1 MGIEDVL
8 LQQLQSILWTHP
20 EAYAK
25 SHAVI
30 PQQKII
36 FNVLPHDNVECKE
49 LEAAWTAK
57 GFLNITTIISNCPL
71 ILYFGG
77 TYFIPGQNKQRKNW
91 KVEEGWQGSVKGG
104 GKGETEAHSTT
115 NQFWAKAHT
124 EAEDV
129 EIGSVKM
136 CTCWRCFMHLQRNIY
151 PNMQTL
157 VNVLQSALTQSFQT
171 TLWETSYYSHLTDEV
186 K

>member
-30 PQQKII
+30 SQQKII

-115 NQFWAKAHT
+115 INFGQKH
-124 EAEDV
+124 
-129 EIGSVKM
+129 IRKLKM
-136 CTCWRCFMHLQRNIY
+136 WKLVLLKCVPAGDALCTSRGTYIPICRHF
-151 PNMQTL
+151 
-157 VNVLQSALTQSFQT
+157 
-171 TLWETSYYSHLTDEV
+171 
-186 K
+186 

>member
-25 SHAVI
+25 NHTVI
-30 PQQKII
+30 SQQKII

-77 TYFIPGQNKQRKNW
+77 TYFHPRAKRAEKELKSGRRMTVSRKAGKEKLKYIRRQINFGQKHIRKLRMWKLVLLKCVPAGDALCTSRGTYIPICR
-91 KVEEGWQGSVKGG
+91 
-104 GKGETEAHSTT
+104 H
-115 NQFWAKAHT
+115 F
-124 EAEDV
+124 
-129 EIGSVKM
+129 
-136 CTCWRCFMHLQRNIY
+136 
-151 PNMQTL
+151 
-157 VNVLQSALTQSFQT
+157 
-171 TLWETSYYSHLTDEV
+171 
-186 K
+186 